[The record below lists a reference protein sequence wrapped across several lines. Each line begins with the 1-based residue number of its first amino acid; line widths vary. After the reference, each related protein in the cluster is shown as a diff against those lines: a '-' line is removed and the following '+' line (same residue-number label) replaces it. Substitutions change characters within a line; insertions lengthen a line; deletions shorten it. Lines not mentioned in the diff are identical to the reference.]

1 MPSYTHCDETIEATF
16 AADVEMVDYGVPG
29 SPVWPEVI
37 PETIEIQTLEIL
49 GVDVDPTKL
58 PKELHSAILELA
70 NEGDFE

>member
-1 MPSYTHCDETIEATF
+1 MPSYTHSDETIEATF
-16 AADVEMVDYGVPG
+16 VANVEMVDFGVPG

-58 PKELHSAILELA
+58 PTDLYSAILDLA
-70 NEGDFE
+70 DEGEFE